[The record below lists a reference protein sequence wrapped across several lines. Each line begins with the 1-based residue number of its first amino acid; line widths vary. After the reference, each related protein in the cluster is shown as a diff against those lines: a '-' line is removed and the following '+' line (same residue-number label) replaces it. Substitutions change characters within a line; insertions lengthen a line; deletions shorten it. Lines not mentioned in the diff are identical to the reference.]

1 MVPDVVAAQLLTFD
15 SRRRR
20 SWIVTGRF
28 ELPSRIVVSAEGA
41 ALHRRRTAGCTYPAT
56 VRVYLCRHAQAVAGE
71 PDELRELT
79 AEGVEQ
85 ARALGARLAALPVP
99 PRLVLTSPLLRAR
112 QTGAEIARE
121 TGATARVEEA
131 LAPGATA
138 AVLIAALADE
148 PGPVATVGHQPDC
161 SEIAL
166 AVLGRD
172 PGFPVAGMV
181 ELELDA

>member
-1 MVPDVVAAQLLTFD
+1 MRSVSTATRPLHAGRRAAC
-15 SRRRR
+15 
-20 SWIVTGRF
+20 
-28 ELPSRIVVSAEGA
+28 PYSAV
-41 ALHRRRTAGCTYPAT
+41 
-56 VRVYLCRHAQAVAGE
+56 VRVYLCRHSQAVAGE

-79 AEGVEQ
+79 SDGFEQ
-85 ARALGARLAALPVP
+85 AKALGALLAALPAP

-112 QTGAEIARE
+112 QTAAEIAKE
-121 TGATARVEEA
+121 TGATVRVEEA

-138 AVLIAALADE
+138 ATLSAALADE

-172 PGFPVAGMV
+172 PGFPVAGMA
-181 ELELDA
+181 ELELIA